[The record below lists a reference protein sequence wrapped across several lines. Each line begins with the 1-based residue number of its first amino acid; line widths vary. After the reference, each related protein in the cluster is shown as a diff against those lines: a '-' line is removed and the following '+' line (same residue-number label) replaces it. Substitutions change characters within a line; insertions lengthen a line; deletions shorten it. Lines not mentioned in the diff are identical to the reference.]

1 VTILDTLDKILKIL
15 ATQKKTQKE
24 LAEKIGVP
32 QQNISRWETGEVIP
46 KIDKLKLIAEVLGCT
61 INDLI

>member
-1 VTILDTLDKILKIL
+1 MEKIKLLREKISI
-15 ATQKKTQKE
+15 TQKE
-24 LAEKIGVP
+24 LAEKVGVS

-46 KIDKLKLIAEVLGCT
+46 KIDKLKRIAEVLGCT